1 MIKFRS
7 IRRLFCLLFLIL
19 VSGQLLPVQATDLSK
34 GEQILQA
41 MSAEERVGQLFLV
54 TFNGT
59 DVGEGSQ
66 IYQLINQH
74 HIGGVVLLAENDNF
88 SNQNTVAQTQSMIN
102 TIQQHAWHKSS
113 WGSTSAAPETGE
125 GLEYI
130 PLFIGMKQLGNGFPG
145 DQLLTGLTEL
155 PSQMAIAA
163 TWDTNQ
169 AAIVGA
175 LLGEELHALGINL
188 YLGPNL
194 DVLETSNY
202 QASLALGVNTY
213 GGDPFWVGEMAKAFT
228 SGLRAGS
235 TQQIIIVAQNFPGIG
250 NADRQPDI
258 EVATVRKSL
267 EQLKQFELAPYFS
280 VTALP
285 VGDPGRVDGVMV
297 SHIRYQGFQGNIR
310 ATTRPV
316 SFDSNA
322 LQLIMSLPQLAE
334 WRENGGL
341 IISDNLGSQSVRNFF
356 ALEDPIFDGRQVA
369 RNAFLA
375 GNDMLYLDNLVSSGD
390 SDAFTSLQSVLDF
403 FVQKYQEDPIFARRV
418 DASVKRILDAK
429 FDLFGDFNQGRVIQS
444 NQSVELL
451 GQAEEITFNV
461 AQNSVTLINPSLA
474 ELDSLLPAPPR
485 WYEDMVIFTD
495 SRPVSQCSECTAV
508 NDISAG
514 AFASTLVNLYGPQA
528 GGQLFQSRIAY
539 YSFSQLT
546 QVLDNVDSDIHGAVT
561 ASLRSA
567 EWVIFLTQSISP
579 AYPASNALQRILAE
593 QSNLLDGKNVIVF
606 AMDLPTSLDATDI
619 TKITAYYALYSKM
632 SSFLD
637 VAARVLMQ
645 ELEPDGALPVS
656 LNAVGYDLISMTAPD
671 PSQIISLELVLPDD
685 SGDTEDEI
693 TDEEAQEATP
703 TPEFTPTPDFV
714 IGDTLTIRTGEILDH
729 NKNIVPDGTIV
740 RFNFRITGDPDILQ
754 QFDTTTR
761 AGRAYFEYPIEAEG
775 MLEVKVSS
783 EPATQSETLQITIQS
798 DGSTVIFAFTPT
810 PMWSPTPEVEPTP
823 TATVIPA
830 FEEEERLTRNS
841 YPSLGEW
848 AFGIIIMSVGVGL
861 AFIIGY
867 HWWGTARWGLRS
879 SLCALIGGL
888 LSYTYL
894 NLGLDGTKFWIEQS
908 GTSFVV
914 EMVVVGLLIGWI
926 GALIWWMR
934 TEGRYPMRKLR

>member
-1 MIKFRS
+1 MIKYRY
-7 IRRLFCLLFLIL
+7 IHRLICLLLLIL
-19 VSGQLLPVQATDLSK
+19 VCWQFLPVQASDLSR
-34 GEQILQA
+34 GEQILQG
-41 MSAEERVGQLFLV
+41 MSAEEKVGQLFLV

-88 SNQNTVAQTQSMIN
+88 SDQNTAAQTQTMIN

-113 WGSTSAAPETGE
+113 WGNTSPTNNNGE
-125 GLEYI
+125 GLEYV

-163 TWDTNQ
+163 TWNTDQ
-169 AAIVGA
+169 AANVGA
-175 LLGEELHALGINL
+175 LLGEELHTLGVNL

-194 DVLETSNY
+194 DVLETSNN

-235 TQQIIIVAQNFPGIG
+235 NQQIMVVAQNFPGIG
-250 NADRQPDI
+250 NADRQPDV

-280 VTALP
+280 VTVLP

-356 ALEDPIFDGRQVA
+356 MLEDPIFDGRQVA

-390 SDAFTSLQSVLDF
+390 PDSFTSLQAILDF
-403 FVQKYQEDPIFARRV
+403 FVQKYQEDPVFAGRV
-418 DASVKRILDAK
+418 DTSVKRILDAK
-429 FDLFGDFNQGRVIQS
+429 FDLFGDFDQGRVVQS
-444 NQSVELL
+444 NQPVESL
-451 GQAEEITFNV
+451 GVADDITFNV
-461 AQNSVTLINPSLA
+461 AQNAVTLINPSLA

-495 SRPVSQCSECTAV
+495 SRPVSQCSDCTV
-508 NDISAG
+508 INDISAG

-528 GGQLFQSRIAY
+528 GGQLLQSRIAY
-539 YSFSQLT
+539 FSFSQLT
-546 QVLDNVDSDIHGAVT
+546 QVLDNVDNDIHGAIT

-567 EWVIFLTQSISP
+567 EWVIFITQSINP
-579 AYPASNALQRILAE
+579 AYPTSNALQRILAE
-593 QSNLLDGKNVIVF
+593 QANLLDGKNVIVF

-619 TKITAYYALYSKM
+619 TKITAYYALYSKVP
-632 SSFLD
+632 SFLD

-645 ELEPDGALPVS
+645 ELEPGGALPVS
-656 LNAVGYDLISMTAPD
+656 VNAVGYDLISTTAPD
-671 PSQIISLELVLPDD
+671 PNQIISLELVLPENN
-685 SGDTEDEI
+685 GEI
-693 TDEEAQEATP
+693 EEEIGDEEVQEATL
-703 TPEFTPTPDFV
+703 TPEFTPTPDFM
-714 IGDTLTIRTGEILDH
+714 IGDTITIRTGEILDH
-729 NKNIVPDGTIV
+729 NQNIVPDGTIV

-761 AGRAYFEYPIEAEG
+761 GGRAYFEYPIEAEG
-775 MLEVKVSS
+775 TLEVNVRS

-810 PMWSPTPEVEPTP
+810 PMWSPTPEVEPSP
-823 TATVIPA
+823 TATDIPV
-830 FEEEERLTRNS
+830 FEDEEGLLRNS

-867 HWWGTARWGLRS
+867 FWWGSTRWGLRS

-894 NLGLDGTKFWIEQS
+894 NLGLEGTKYWIEQS
-908 GTSFVV
+908 GTSFVM